1 MSKFADLLKNPDNEE
16 KMVDSD
22 IEESDDDD
30 KSIVG
35 DSDNDDSDNVDSDDD
50 NESVNGITDTVDVD
64 SNEVFGGQSKFAMQM
79 DEDDDDEDDEEEDDH
94 YLQKFDESIK
104 TNIISEY
111 HPEMQAHNEDEVG
124 TLSQVVRNEE
134 GVIIDPMHKTLPFI
148 TKYERARV
156 LGERAKQINAGAKP
170 FVDIAAEVIDGYLIA
185 LAEFEQKK
193 IPFIVKRPLPNGGC
207 EYWKLRDLEIL

>member
-104 TNIISEY
+104 TNKVLLLIQCIK
-111 HPEMQAHNEDEVG
+111 HCH
-124 TLSQVVRNEE
+124 LLRN
-134 GVIIDPMHKTLPFI
+134 MN
-148 TKYERARV
+148 V
-156 LGERAKQINAGAKP
+156 LA
-170 FVDIAAEVIDGYLIA
+170 F
-185 LAEFEQKK
+185 
-193 IPFIVKRPLPNGGC
+193 
-207 EYWKLRDLEIL
+207 